1 MHGMQ
6 LSLFADTD
14 LTVAVAPTP
23 TARRSVRPSLATRM
37 VAMHAAQDPDSHAVA
52 VDAVLRNVTPRIVRI
67 ARLFIPSCPV
77 AHADVDD
84 LTQEVLLEVAAS
96 VHWAPCGSDDQV
108 QAWLS
113 ALAMRVLHDLWRAA
127 TQDANDHR
135 DALAQFAV
143 ELEPDASVPHPD
155 DTDDGDDGDHEP
167 SGAAVHA
174 RAA

>member
-52 VDAVLRNVTPRIVRI
+52 VDAVLTTFVPRI
-67 ARLFIPSCPV
+67 ARIACVFAPSWPV
-77 AHADVDD
+77 AHVEVED

-96 VHWAPCGSDDQV
+96 LHEAPYTSDAHA

-113 ALAMRVLHDLWRAA
+113 VLVMRVLHDLWRAA
-127 TQDANDHR
+127 VQDAADHR
-135 DALAQFAV
+135 AALALFAV
-143 ELEPDASVPHPD
+143 ELEPDVSVPHPD
-155 DTDDGDDGDHEP
+155 DTYDMDDEHVNP
-167 SGAAVHA
+167 PYRRHAA
-174 RAA
+174 